1 MTEIISRY
9 HDSCSC
15 DLSQFSEKF
24 KNQNKFGTC
33 SENEIVMIPLVALML
48 AHGTNTTSTTQQSAT
63 VNNVSKNSSMTGR
76 PGIRSHIHTARNS
89 TSGPG
94 DGDDPNIPNTQ
105 EAIKKHCKISTN
117 MINLSEIKDTA
128 ENEANTSIYEES
140 FSSVLPTHHQSPII
154 DTFYD
159 SVSVQHDKFDKCELI
174 PKLTSTK
181 IAQDSVISEI
191 VLSPAEELDNSL
203 SHIISPTAKS
213 SDSKTNPRFRN
224 VSRITSSR
232 KRANRIHATQSPL
245 VAAIP

>member
-1 MTEIISRY
+1 
-9 HDSCSC
+9 
-15 DLSQFSEKF
+15 
-24 KNQNKFGTC
+24 
-33 SENEIVMIPLVALML
+33 MIPLVALIIL
-48 AHGTNTTSTTQQSAT
+48 AHGTITTSTTQQSAT

-94 DGDDPNIPNTQ
+94 DGDDPNIPITQ
-105 EAIKKHCKISTN
+105 EAIKKHWKILTN
-117 MINLSEIKDTA
+117 MINLSEIKDAA
-128 ENEANTSIYEES
+128 ENEANTSIYEET
-140 FSSVLPTHHQSPII
+140 FSSILPTHHQSPIII

-213 SDSKTNPRFRN
+213 SDSKTNPRFHN
-224 VSRITSSR
+224 VSRIISSR
-232 KRANRIHATQSPL
+232 KRAYIESMLRKVLSSQL
-245 VAAIP
+245 